1 LSYDK
6 VMKHKQH
13 CLLVVLVIF
22 LIIVVF
28 FVVLNIANAG
38 KINRGMKIGNISVGG
53 LDNEKTQEKLASAV
67 QQFLNQDFYL
77 NYKQLKWKVNLK
89 NLGIEIDVP
98 KTINLALERGHQ
110 KNFLINSWW
119 QMVSLFGYNLTPLWQ
134 LNEEKME
141 LFLRNN
147 LFLIHQPA
155 KDATLVFNKEKNEFI
170 VTSSKQGIIINKKEL
185 FNNLSRTIKTS
196 KITDIKLSL
205 INDYPEV
212 LESETEIAHQKAE
225 TLIKNAS
232 IKLFA
237 EEEKDKKEI
246 DIINQEGILNLIE
259 FKPVPEKNKSSNKIL
274 GAELDAQKIENYLIS
289 ISPLINHEPIDA
301 QLAIKDGRVI
311 TFALSQDGI
320 KLDLENNIDILNNGI
335 LNGEKEIILKVTRI
349 KPKITTESIDNLG
362 ITALLSRGISNFS
375 GSSASRIHN
384 IKIGA
389 AKFNGVLLM
398 PEEKFSFNTIL
409 GDIGPEQGYEPGLVI
424 KKDKMVA
431 EYGGGLC
438 QVSTTTFRAAIL
450 AGLEITE
457 RYPHAFPVKYYNP
470 QGFDATIYPPSPD
483 LKFINNTPA
492 NILIQTK
499 VSGYELIF
507 EFYGTEDERR
517 VEIDGPYQYDIKEDG
532 SMKAKFT
539 QKVYDKNNN
548 LIINKTFY
556 SVYKSPSLFPE
567 EKNPLQ

>member
-1 LSYDK
+1 
-6 VMKHKQH
+6 MKHKQH

>member
-1 LSYDK
+1 MGYDK
-6 VMKHKQH
+6 VMKHKSH
-13 CLLVVLVIF
+13 CLLTVLVIF
-22 LIIVVF
+22 LVIVVF
-28 FVVLNIANAG
+28 FVILNIANAG
-38 KINRGMKIGNISVGG
+38 KINRGMKIGNIPVGG
-53 LDNEKTQEKLASAV
+53 LDNEKMQEKLASAA

-77 NYKQLKWKVNLK
+77 NYKQSKWKVNLK
-89 NLGIEIDVP
+89 NLGVEIDVP
-98 KTINLALERGHQ
+98 ETINLAFKRGHQ

-119 QMVSLFGYNLTPLWQ
+119 QMVSLFGYNLTPLWR

-155 KDATLVFNKEKNEFI
+155 KDAALVFDKEKNEFI
-170 VTSSKQGIIINKKEL
+170 VTPSNPGIIINEKEL
-185 FNNLSRTIKTS
+185 KNNLSRIMKISKTA
-196 KITDIKLSL
+196 DIKLSL
-205 INDYPEV
+205 IDDYPEV
-212 LESETEIAHQKAE
+212 LESETEIARQKAE
-225 TLIKNAS
+225 ALIKNAP

-274 GAELDAQKIENYLIS
+274 GAELDTQKIENYLIS
-289 ISPLINHEPIDA
+289 ISPLINHEPVDA
-301 QLAIKDGRVI
+301 QLAIKDGRVT
-311 TFALSQDGI
+311 TFALSQDGT

-335 LNGEKEIILKVTRI
+335 LNGEKEITLKTTRT

-362 ITALLSRGISNFS
+362 ITALLSQGISNFS

-389 AKFNGVLLM
+389 AKFNGVLIK
-398 PEEKFSFNTIL
+398 PGEEFSFNTIL

-438 QVSTTTFRAAIL
+438 QVSTTTFRAAVL
-450 AGLEITE
+450 AGLEIIE

-483 LKFINNTPA
+483 LKFINNTSA
-492 NILIQTK
+492 DILIQTK
-499 VSGYELIF
+499 VVGYELIF

-539 QKVYDKNNN
+539 QKVYDKNSN